1 MKLTEFH
8 IMKVVG
14 GGRFGTVYKA
24 KHKRTGRY
32 YAVKILHK
40 KFSTDERFI
49 GVFHR
54 ELMTLVG
61 IQHKNI
67 VKYYDS
73 CFEPPTCYIITE
85 FIEGVSLAALLK
97 KRLAM
102 PPVVAAAIIV
112 ELLKGL
118 DYLHL
123 HDIIHGDLSS
133 SNVLVGAD
141 GRIYLTDLGLAIH
154 DQLERGYFTQGTP
167 GYFSPEHITSHP
179 ITKRSDI
186 YCVGIILYELLTGR
200 TLFPPTNNK
209 NKIFAYMGD
218 LSFKQIPADDF
229 WQKRRLTKALS
240 GMLEHRETKRTSGCE
255 QVFGLLYP
263 ILKSAG
269 VRYTREVIFQHFRDA
284 RIWYKLYP
292 RSERR
297 PALPKPKPRAK
308 PA

>member
-8 IMKVVG
+8 ILKVVG

-24 KHKRTGRY
+24 KHKETGRY
-32 YAVKILHK
+32 FAIKILHK

-61 IQHKNI
+61 IKHKNI

-73 CFEPPTCYIITE
+73 CFEPPNCYIITE
-85 FIEGVSLAALLK
+85 FIEGISLAALLK
-97 KRLAM
+97 KRIAM
-102 PPVVAAAIIV
+102 PPVVACTIVV

-133 SNVLVGAD
+133 SNVLVGSD

-154 DQLERGYFTQGTP
+154 DKLERGYFTQGTP

-200 TLFPPTNNK
+200 ALFPPTNNK

-218 LSFKQIPADDF
+218 LSFKHIPADDF
-229 WQKRRLTKALS
+229 WQRRRVTKALK
-240 GMLEHRETKRTSGCE
+240 GLLEPRETKRIAGCE
-255 QVFGLLYP
+255 QVFAQLYP

-269 VRYTREVIFQHFRDA
+269 VRYTRETILEHFRAA
-284 RIWYKLYP
+284 RIWYKLNP
-292 RSERR
+292 RSS
-297 PALPKPKPRAK
+297 KKRAASKKHK
-308 PA
+308 PAS